1 MASVKTLIRMRWLPG
16 LLLLAAAVAPPV
28 QAKPGS
34 CHGAA
39 VDCGSGVTAAF
50 DHEGRLWAVFVQG
63 KYVYLSRAAGPGRDF
78 SAPVRVNRE
87 GEYIYSKGEN
97 HPKIAFGPGEEIY
110 LSWSRATSNR
120 FTGDVRFTRSL
131 DGGHSFDP
139 VRTINDDGLKAS
151 HRFDSLLVADNGD
164 VYIAW
169 LDERER
175 AGYKKAG
182 DGNDSALYYV
192 ISRDKGATFS
202 ANYRVAGNS
211 CDCCHIALAAGP
223 ADNAAVF
230 WRAVFAGNTRDHAFT
245 FLGRQ
250 GRTSDIL
257 RPAVDNWRI
266 EACPE
271 QGPSLD
277 HADGARY
284 HLAWFSRGTEH
295 KGIYYG
301 LFDAAAGRLT
311 RLAAVTSAA
320 GAGHPQVLSAGNQVF
335 LIWKEFDG
343 EKTLLRAVYS
353 DDGGTTW
360 QDPLTVMTT
369 QSGSGNPA
377 LLDRSGRVFAA
388 WFTRDEGLRI
398 IALNSSRWVHPS

>member
-1 MASVKTLIRMRWLPG
+1 MASVKTAARMKWLPG
-16 LLLLAAAVAPPV
+16 LLFLAVVMTSPV
-28 QAKPGS
+28 QAGGCRKP
-34 CHGAA
+34 A
-39 VDCGSGVTAAF
+39 VECGSGVTAAF

-63 KYVYLSRAAGPGRDF
+63 KHVYLSRAAAPG
-78 SAPVRVNRE
+78 SAFAPPARVNRD

-97 HPKIAFGPGEEIY
+97 HPKIAFGPGDEIY

-151 HRFDSLLVADNGD
+151 HRFDGLFVAANGD

-175 AGYKKAG
+175 VMNKTAG
-182 DGNDSALYYV
+182 DNNSALYYAV
-192 ISRDKGATFS
+192 SRDRGATFTV
-202 ANYRVAGNS
+202 NYKVADNS

-230 WRAVFAGNTRDHAFT
+230 WRAVFAGHIRDHALA
-245 FLGRQ
+245 FLGRA
-250 GRTSDIL
+250 GRESDIL

-266 EACPE
+266 DACPE

-277 HADGARY
+277 RAGGTRY
-284 HLAWFSRGTEH
+284 HLAWFTRGTAH
-295 KGIYYG
+295 RGIYYG
-301 LFDAAAGRLT
+301 LYDAAAGRLT
-311 RLAAVTSAA
+311 GLFAVTAAA
-320 GAGHPQVLSAGNQVF
+320 GAGHPRVMAAGNEVF

-343 EKTLLRAVYS
+343 EKTLLRAVHS
-353 DDGGTTW
+353 TDGGASW
-360 QDPLTVMTT
+360 QPPLTVMTT
-369 QSGSGNPA
+369 QSDSGNPA
-377 LLDRSGRVFAA
+377 LLARDGRVFTA
-388 WFTRDEGLRI
+388 WFTRDEALRI
-398 IALNSSRWVHPS
+398 MALNSSRWVHPS